1 MTRTKHV
8 RHDSTNRLPTN
19 PFAEVGASIAP
30 PGNRHSSQFAMQQ
43 LVRTEDLSV
52 VFQPIV
58 TLATMKIFAYEALA
72 RCAVPAFS
80 NPMVLFERA
89 VRDRCCGR
97 LGRAIREAAI
107 PLCEGVPVFVNVHP
121 HELEER
127 WLVQPDDPLYFHD
140 RVVYLEI
147 TEAVPLSHFDL
158 CRSVLKDVRRRAD
171 VRLVVDDLGAGY
183 SNLKHI
189 ADLEPA
195 IVKLDRNLIID
206 LDRSKRHQ
214 TLVAGIVRLCADLG
228 AEVVAEGIET
238 IEELK
243 AIRDTGVHYVQ
254 GFLLARPGFPLP
266 ELNRVSL

>member
-1 MTRTKHV
+1 VPR
-8 RHDSTNRLPTN
+8 DSSNYLPTN
-19 PFAEVGASIAP
+19 PFAEVQERAISP
-30 PGNRHSSQFAMQQ
+30 VDRHRSLYAMQR

-58 TLATMKIFAYEALA
+58 RLASMKVFAYEALT
-72 RCAVPAFS
+72 RCAVLAYS
-80 NPMVLFERA
+80 NPMKLFERA
-89 VRDRCCGR
+89 CRDGCCGR
-97 LGRAIREAAI
+97 LGRAVREVAI
-107 PLCEGVPVFVNVHP
+107 PACEGVPLFVNVHP
-121 HELEER
+121 QELEER

-147 TEAVPLSHFDL
+147 TEAVPLTHFDL

-195 IVKLDRNLIID
+195 IVKLDRALIID
-206 LDRSKRHQ
+206 LDKSKRHQ

-238 IEELK
+238 LDELK
-243 AIRDTGVHYVQ
+243 AIRDTGVHFAQ

-266 ELNRVSL
+266 TINPLPPW

>member
-1 MTRTKHV
+1 M
-8 RHDSTNRLPTN
+8 RHDSINHLPATL
-19 PFAEVGASIAP
+19 FDEVQAHAALP
-30 PGNRHSSQFAMQQ
+30 VDRHPSLLAMER

-58 TLATMKIFAYEALA
+58 RLATMKLFAYEALT
-72 RCAVPAFS
+72 RCSVPAYS
-80 NPMVLFERA
+80 NPMKLFERA
-89 VRDRCCGR
+89 CRDGCCGR
-97 LGRAIREAAI
+97 LGRAIREIAI
-107 PLCEGVPVFVNVHP
+107 PACEGVPLFVNVHP
-121 HELEER
+121 LELEER

-140 RVVYLEI
+140 RAVYLEI
-147 TEAVPLSHFDL
+147 TEAVPLTHFDL
-158 CRSVLKDVRRRAD
+158 CRNVLQDVRQRAD

-195 IVKLDRNLIID
+195 IVKLDRALIID

-214 TLVAGIVRLCADLG
+214 TLVAAIVRLCGDLG

-238 IEELK
+238 LDELK
-243 AIRDTGVHYVQ
+243 AIRDTGVHFAQ

-266 ELNRVSL
+266 AVNQLTL